1 MITIRLV
8 LLLIILNIIGP
19 GVHFS
24 TVYQNLF
31 YTYLTSATSAILLY
45 SCTSFL
51 AYLLTSLLTYLR
63 TYLLTCSL
71 LA

>member
-31 YTYLTSATSAILLY
+31 YTYLTSAILLY

-51 AYLLTSLLTYLR
+51 AYLLTSLLTYLS